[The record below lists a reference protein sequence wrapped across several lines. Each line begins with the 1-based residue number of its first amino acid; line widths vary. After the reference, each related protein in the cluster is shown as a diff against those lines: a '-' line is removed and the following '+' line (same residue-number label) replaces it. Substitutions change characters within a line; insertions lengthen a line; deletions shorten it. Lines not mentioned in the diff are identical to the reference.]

1 MALVASVNLL
11 VAALAEW
18 SGLADWSGLA
28 EWAGL
33 AELAEPLAEP
43 GLLGQPWFQPVMM
56 LLCVAGASAWLTAR
70 WMIRRRSGCAG
81 DCSRCTAHGAE
92 SHGPAR
98 TAGACGRPPGGGI
111 RPDGLRV
118 LQGRG
123 AANVPPGTA
132 V

>member
-1 MALVASVNLL
+1 MPPLTSMTLL
-11 VAALAEW
+11 AVLAE
-18 SGLADWSGLA
+18 GLFA
-28 EWAGL
+28 
-33 AELAEPLAEP
+33 
-43 GLLGQPWFQPVMM
+43 QPWFQPVMM
-56 LLCVAGASAWLTAR
+56 LLCVAAATAWLTAR

-92 SHGPAR
+92 TRP
-98 TAGACGRPPGGGI
+98 GACGRPPGGGI

-123 AANVPPGTA
+123 AGSEAPRSSANVPPRTA

>member
-1 MALVASVNLL
+1 MSLVVSVNLL
-11 VAALAEW
+11 VA
-18 SGLADWSGLA
+18 
-28 EWAGL
+28 
-33 AELAEPLAEP
+33 LAEPLSEP
-43 GLLGQPWFQPVMM
+43 GLLAQPWFQPVMM
-56 LLCVAGASAWLTAR
+56 LLCLAAATAWLTAR

-92 SHGPAR
+92 TRP
-98 TAGACGRPPGGGI
+98 GACGRPPGGGI

-123 AANVPPGTA
+123 AGSEAPRSSANVPPRTA